1 MNPPSSRATGG
12 SLPHPHAFHLNLP
25 PHFMDPTDGI
35 PMVTKFAA
43 RKAQQLVDLVFTIQL
58 NEKMFEYVDDVTPQ
72 EGGNDGTTDAME
84 DEDNMDLEGDSVDD
98 SNDREAPIPF
108 ADDSPTSNALLLI
121 AKRCSRIV
129 SLISALED
137 LKFSGITQPVLMDIV
152 LHLLRLVTA
161 TLSYETASDGSKMP
175 KLHFE
180 NVGVVLTF
188 PEGDVVSNG
197 GTSPSSKDASG
208 SIDYEVSPTPV
219 DLANELQCDFALPT
233 PTRESLFLA
242 LINLL
247 SNKGPLRSVSNAS
260 IYPPSSATNRSL
272 LILHWQPLLRMML
285 RTAPYLDEHLMGH
298 PVKDS
303 NSRTNSI
310 VKRMVQLIRD
320 ARHFFEQGVRPPGFE
335 LDTTDQT
342 AAALWSM
349 VKDDVLFHSH
359 THACYRGT
367 ILLYLFH
374 PTRCSQE
381 FYLSVLPHWW
391 DAWTNIDRCPEY
403 DFLWLALLCRA
414 RKYVQ
419 DYDWTRMRK
428 RILTLCQ
435 FWLQLPIGGTSMDP
449 SFPRASNPRT
459 RSCPAR
465 LKIFTGSGSSYDEGI
480 DFVAK
485 VAKILVAGLGTGK
498 LMERSNRPA
507 VSEGTNDMLL
517 FLSYVTPYFNPSNL
531 GQWTFTLGAFLHYF
545 SYELCCRLGAAAGN
559 AALKQ
564 SHPDVLDASLK
575 VQLGSH
581 QSEIPPHEVVLLLDA
596 LLPLCQQT
604 LYSKNGHV
612 GRAGE
617 AAMLYL
623 VQIDPTHTTP
633 AFLDFACRALDISAV
648 NLSHQ
653 APAALS
659 ALTRLIQPA
668 LRSDPAIL
676 LARLPEILRLTLA
689 GIDSNDQNKTIRTLI
704 FYRSLLSWL
713 PVGIPRDIMVN
724 TRSSATLGGSSSVY
738 HGTLRE
744 GKDLYKILLQFN
756 KSSEYSAAL
765 DALPTTSLLK
775 QGGSD
780 DVVTPELETLLM
792 EEASSSLS
800 DWALEFF
807 DRVFGLLRAS
817 GEREKSSKR
826 ASGVASRHSSADVQH
841 ARNFSRVLKE
851 TLIQTFAV
859 MDHDTHQ
866 LAIRTVR
873 NFLEEETLPSASKD
887 ASILCQA
894 VAASRS
900 SDSENPGL
908 DALITLLTDDLLHHS
923 TKTVIYRLR
932 CLAGAVRSACNGV
945 LKHRSTLSS
954 AIAFALSSDNRHLFK
969 TGCKLLRHCLA
980 TLVESYPL
988 PFDMCPR
995 SSIPSSAAGL
1005 GKSAELFDDNV
1016 RWHTPC
1022 RESIEFAFDLIQ
1034 EHVVR
1039 RLNLLSRAVVAGT
1052 SCSFLNTLDVSCLRR
1067 FLRVIRYALRGGASI
1082 LLDANVDPDFGDT
1095 SVPYETACSRLIYQT
1110 DVDIRMSLLTVRA
1123 RICAFVVALSSIIS
1137 AETLYPKGLDSLD
1150 IADPSRK
1157 VLPLI
1162 SSDPKICKETIDI
1175 SLLLLTRRGT
1185 AFRSQEASTIWKAQ
1199 KQLASDF
1206 MLTSQVDQISEVL
1219 QSAGLYLEA
1228 QTALYKDGEDGGK
1241 TIPRRLLVAR
1251 VQLFHDSLH
1260 RSGSFEI
1267 PRRIRI
1273 LERNNRVLRNRL
1285 FNVKKSNLSEMLT
1298 SLEAMLSLSNFNPLD
1313 GYEGII
1319 DGLFALC
1326 CHSNSQVRASALSVI
1341 DYSMSRFGWMVA
1353 ARVPRLLLALDLDDE
1368 GINGEFGIPSF
1379 CALLENSNQQGKR
1392 KNLADAGM
1400 GVCSILALSRSMKH
1414 VLQSTKLRHQFAK
1427 TICNADKLIAF
1438 LPAEEAE
1445 KLVHYVQAVFSQFRS
1460 KIFNQRRLL
1469 KSEEEHHNSTLRLCL
1484 SILSEKKADNVLL
1497 GGEVPVDNGSVA
1509 HWRKMLLSCWFI
1521 LSFVDVDDLSNKE
1534 NDISIQTWSTCF
1546 RILETERGQP
1556 LQRVGLGLFGRL
1568 VQFCRIGGFHTQ
1580 LLREQMMSKSFCTS
1594 LGEALVYDHKED
1606 SSVGGGHDAQWA
1618 TGVEDIFRDSARN
1631 VAPRTLF
1638 PFHRTSQALGAF
1650 KSSHCQLTEM
1660 FLSVLDEEAS
1670 STAIS
1675 NLLSFAKDLI
1685 NAPPS
1690 EDMRNQQVAAA
1701 EIFGGVCGS
1710 FRKRDENELLIWY
1723 ESLLPHLDEAMVKI
1737 PFALAGAYFDAIRY
1751 ALQFSPSSHFLSLT
1765 EWIIE
1770 KILVSLWQPVS
1781 ENKLDDDLRGIGEGV
1796 TVVSTSGEGFT
1807 AQSKWLYLFN
1817 AILIEMDNS
1826 SVMLSRTG
1834 FWYKLFLL
1842 PQSPRFLTNG
1852 SFDDDRLEKFWQ
1864 LVFDK
1869 LLPGLLSALG
1879 HPFDSCRDHISRC
1892 LFRICYCYRKIDRR
1906 RTTDESQ
1913 NDIMDPCI
1921 LIVDKLAM
1929 LDYDVDMSF
1938 VERCNALGTARR
1950 FISYS
1955 VQLGEARFEV
1965 SRFVIPLLRLAFEA
1979 INPTVE
1985 DEISKGKGNNLDEVA
2000 SKRSLEAELV
2010 KSYRFT
2016 LAEISVTSAITYG
2029 DESDIAKVLDAVEIA
2044 CLHEKWQ
2051 VRHAAVHF
2059 FRCFLGVH
2067 KFLLL
2072 SNLST
2077 RAMLIATRSLSDERR
2092 EVNSAGMAA
2101 LTGILASSPVEYVTS
2116 MMFFYIQ
2123 MANDSISRRPSTYV
2137 HAQNQKTSVFFLCAA
2152 ILSQPYETPSYIPP
2166 ALAAISK
2173 HSFERNAPLGVRD
2186 AVKRC
2191 CAEYKKNHMSDNWEL
2206 HRSAFSQ
2213 EQLEALEDVISTPH
2227 YYA

>member
-25 PHFMDPTDGI
+25 PHFMDPADGI

-58 NEKMFEYVDDVTPQ
+58 NEKMFEYVDDMTPQ
-72 EGGNDGTTDAME
+72 DSGTGSTIDDME
-84 DEDNMDLEGDSVDD
+84 DEDTMEMEADSVDD
-98 SNDREAPIPF
+98 SNDREVPIPF
-108 ADDSPTSNALLLI
+108 ADDSPTSNSLLSI

-129 SLISALED
+129 SLMSTLED

-161 TLSYETASDGSKMP
+161 TLSYETSPDGIKVP
-175 KLHFE
+175 QLHFE
-180 NVGVVLTF
+180 NVGVVLKF
-188 PEGDVVSNG
+188 HRDADNSNG
-197 GTSPSSKDASG
+197 YTAASSNFASG
-208 SIDYEVSPTPV
+208 SWHYEVSPTPE
-219 DLANELQCDFALPT
+219 DLANELQYDFALPT

-260 IYPPSSATNRSL
+260 IYPPSSSTDRTL

-285 RTAPYLDEHLMGH
+285 RTAPYLDEHSMGH

-303 NSRTNSI
+303 NSRSNSI

-342 AAALWSM
+342 AMAIWSM
-349 VKDDVLFHSH
+349 VKDDVLFHYH

-414 RKYVQ
+414 RKYVR
-419 DYDWTRMRK
+419 DYDWTPIRK
-428 RILTLCQ
+428 RILTHCQ

-485 VAKILVAGLGTGK
+485 VTKLLVAGLGSGK
-498 LMERSNRPA
+498 LMESSNRPA
-507 VSEGTNDMLL
+507 VTEGTYDMLL
-517 FLSYVTPYFNPSNL
+517 FLSFVTPYFNPSNL

-545 SYELCCRLGAAAGN
+545 SYELCCRLGAVAGN
-559 AALKQ
+559 VALKQ
-564 SHPDVLDASLK
+564 SHPDVLDALLK

-581 QSEIPPHEVVLLLDA
+581 LSEIPAHEVVLLLDA

-633 AFLDFACRALDISAV
+633 AFIDFACRALDISAV

-668 LRSDPAIL
+668 LRSDPAIF

-713 PVGIPRDIMVN
+713 PVGISFDTVEE
-724 TRSSATLGGSSSVY
+724 THSSTAPEGSGTGY
-738 HGTLRE
+738 HGTLRS
-744 GKDLYKILLQFN
+744 GKDLYEILTRL
-756 KSSEYSAAL
+756 KMSPEYLAAL
-765 DALPTTSLLK
+765 DALPSTSLLK
-775 QGGSD
+775 QGVSE
-780 DVVTPELETLLM
+780 DVVTEDLEKLLM

-807 DRVFGLLRAS
+807 DRIFGLLRSS
-817 GEREKSSKR
+817 GEREKTSKR
-826 ASGVASRHSSADVQH
+826 ASGVASRHSSADVQQ

-851 TLIQTFAV
+851 TLIQIFAV
-859 MDHDTHQ
+859 MDNDTHQ
-866 LAIRTVR
+866 LAVRTVK

-900 SDSENPGL
+900 SGPDNPGL
-908 DALITLLTDDLLHHS
+908 DALIPLLTNDLSHHS
-923 TKTVIYRLR
+923 TKTVTYRLR
-932 CLAGAVRSACNGV
+932 CLAGAVRSASTGV

-988 PFDMCPR
+988 PIDLCPR
-995 SSIPSSAAGL
+995 SSIPSLTMGL
-1005 GKSAELFDDNV
+1005 GKSAELLNDNV
-1016 RWHTPC
+1016 RWHTPN

-1034 EHVVR
+1034 DHIIYT
-1039 RLNLLSRAVVAGT
+1039 LNLLSPAAVNGN
-1052 SCSFLNTLDVSCLRR
+1052 SRSFLHALEMGSLRR

-1082 LLDANVDPDFGDT
+1082 LLDVNVDPGFGDT
-1095 SVPYETACSRLIYQT
+1095 SIPYETACSRLIYQT
-1110 DVDIRMSLLTVRA
+1110 DEQIRMGLFTIRA

-1137 AETLYPKGLDSLD
+1137 AETFYPKGLDTLQAD
-1150 IADPSRK
+1150 DPSRK

-1175 SLLLLTRRGT
+1175 SMLLLTRRGT

-1199 KQLASDF
+1199 KQLSSDF
-1206 MLTSQVDQISEVL
+1206 LLTSQVDQISEGL
-1219 QSAGLYLEA
+1219 QSADLYLEA

-1251 VQLFHDSLH
+1251 IQLFHDSLH
-1260 RSGSFEI
+1260 RSASFEI
-1267 PRRIRI
+1267 PRRLRI
-1273 LERNNRVLRNRL
+1273 LERNNLLFRNRL
-1285 FNVKKSNLSEMLT
+1285 FNVKSSLPEMMT
-1298 SLEAMLSLSNFNPLD
+1298 NLEAMLGYSKFNPLD
-1313 GYEGII
+1313 GYEGIT

-1341 DYSMSRFGWMVA
+1341 DYSMSRLGWLVA
-1353 ARVPRLLLALDLDDE
+1353 IRIPRLMLGLSLDDE
-1368 GINGEFGIPSF
+1368 GINGKFGIPSF

-1392 KNLADAGM
+1392 KSLAEAGM

-1414 VLQSTKLRHQFAK
+1414 VLQSTRLRYHFAK
-1427 TICNADKLIAF
+1427 TICDADKLIAL
-1438 LPAEEAE
+1438 LPTEEAE
-1445 KLVHYVQAVFSQFRS
+1445 KLVHYVQAVFSQFRT
-1460 KIFNQRRLL
+1460 KIYYQRRLL
-1469 KSEEEHHNSTLRLCL
+1469 KSDEGYHKSTLRHCL
-1484 SILSEKKADNVLL
+1484 SILTEKKVDCILS
-1497 GGEVPVDNGSVA
+1497 GEEIPVDNGSAA
-1509 HWRKMLLSCWFI
+1509 HWRKMLLACWFI
-1521 LSFVDVDDLSNKE
+1521 LSFVDVDDLSIQNE
-1534 NDISIQTWSTCF
+1534 DVCTQTWSTCF
-1546 RILETERGQP
+1546 RILDTERGQP

-1568 VQFCRIGGFHTQ
+1568 VQFSKNGGCHV
-1580 LLREQMMSKSFCTS
+1580 LLREKMLSKSFCIAF
-1594 LGEALVYDHKED
+1594 GGALVYDHKED

-1618 TGVEDIFRDSARN
+1618 TGVEDIFRDAARSI
-1631 VAPRTLF
+1631 APRTLF

-1650 KSSHCQLTEM
+1650 KSSHSQLVEM
-1660 FLSVLDEEAS
+1660 VLSILDEDAS
-1670 STAIS
+1670 SVAIS

-1685 NAPPS
+1685 NASPS
-1690 EDMRNQQVAAA
+1690 EDMRNQQIGAA

-1710 FRKRDENELLIWY
+1710 LQRKANNEILRY
-1723 ESLLPHLDEAMVKI
+1723 ESLLPHLDEAMAKI

-1751 ALQFSPSSHFLSLT
+1751 ALQFSPSNHCLSLT
-1765 EWIIE
+1765 EWIVE
-1770 KILVSLWQPVS
+1770 KILVSLWQPV
-1781 ENKLDDDLRGIGEGV
+1781 NDFKLADDTREIGEGV
-1796 TVVSTSGEGFT
+1796 SNVVLPGAEGFT

-1826 SVMLSRTG
+1826 SVILSRTG
-1834 FWYKLFLL
+1834 CWYKLYLL
-1842 PQSPRFLTNG
+1842 PQLPRFVTTG
-1852 SFDDDRLEKFWQ
+1852 SLDDCRLENFWQ
-1864 LVFDK
+1864 LVFDR

-1892 LFRICYCYRKIDRR
+1892 LFRICYCYRKMDRNR
-1906 RTTDESQ
+1906 VAYESQ
-1913 NDIMDPCI
+1913 NDTLNPCN
-1921 LIVDKLAM
+1921 LIIEKLAM
-1929 LDYDVDMSF
+1929 LDLDIAMSF
-1938 VERCNALGTARR
+1938 VERCNALSTVRR
-1950 FISYS
+1950 FMSYS
-1955 VQLGEARFEV
+1955 VQLGEARFEL

-1979 INPTVE
+1979 INPTIE
-1985 DEISKGKGNNLDEVA
+1985 DEMSKGRSNNLDDIG
-2000 SKRSLEAELV
+2000 SKRALEAELV

-2016 LAEISVTSAITYG
+2016 LAEVSVTSLITYG
-2029 DESDIAKVLDAVEIA
+2029 DESDISRVLDAVEVA
-2044 CLHEKWQ
+2044 CIHGKWQ

-2067 KFLLL
+2067 RFVLPSKL
-2072 SNLST
+2072 SS
-2077 RAMLIATRSLSDERR
+2077 RAMLIATKSLTDERR
-2092 EVNSAGMAA
+2092 EVNSAGIAA
-2101 LTGILASSPVEYVTS
+2101 LTGILASSPVEYVTNLIN
-2116 MMFFYIQ
+2116 FYIQ
-2123 MANDSISRRPSTYV
+2123 MANDSISRRPRTAIL
-2137 HAQNQKTSVFFLCAA
+2137 AQNQKTSVFFLCAA
-2152 ILSQPYETPSYIPP
+2152 ILAQPYETPSYIPP

-2206 HRSAFSQ
+2206 HRSSFSQ